1 MDDIE
6 FQKFIE
12 CSPECED
19 LALLLTLDNKE
30 FLFKIIN
37 EYEIYN
43 EYIRTLFDIC
53 NFDTDE
59 ILNSLIFISSVSSIT
74 KEIVHGNL
82 SLNNPLPFKSNSSS
96 APYTAIIMEYV
107 DEKNSFVSRYN
118 KQKDIENQTPPQR

>member
-1 MDDIE
+1 MDDKE
-6 FQKFIE
+6 LEKFID
-12 CSPECED
+12 CSPDCED

-43 EYIRTLFDIC
+43 EYIRKLFDMC
-53 NFDTDE
+53 DFDTDKV
-59 ILNSLIFISSVSSIT
+59 LDSLIFISSISSIT

-82 SLNNPLPFKSNSSS
+82 SLNNPLEFKSHISN

-118 KQKDIENQTPPQR
+118 KQKEIEQGPKR